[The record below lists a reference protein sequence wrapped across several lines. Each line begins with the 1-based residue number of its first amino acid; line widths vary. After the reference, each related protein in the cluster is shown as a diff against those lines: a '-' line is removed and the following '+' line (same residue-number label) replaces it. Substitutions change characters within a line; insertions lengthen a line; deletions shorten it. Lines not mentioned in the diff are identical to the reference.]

1 MDIKPK
7 EWRETVRER
16 RERKKRARQIL
27 SQKNGARLQEREERK
42 KQWGETDIKPK
53 EWGETVRKRKEEKT
67 GARQILSQKNGARLM
82 ERRAQ
87 KKLGRG
93 KK

>member
-1 MDIKPK
+1 MGRNSK
-7 EWRETVRER
+7 RE
-16 RERKKRARQIL
+16 KRGKNTKVRQI
-27 SQKNGARLQEREERK
+27 SSRKNGARLQEREERK
-42 KQWGETDIKPK
+42 KHLDETNIKPK